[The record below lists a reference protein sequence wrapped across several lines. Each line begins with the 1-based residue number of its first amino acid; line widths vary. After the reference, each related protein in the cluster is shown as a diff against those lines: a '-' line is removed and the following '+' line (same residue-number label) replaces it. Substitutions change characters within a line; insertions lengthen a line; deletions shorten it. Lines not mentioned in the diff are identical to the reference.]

1 VGELADTYNAGR
13 VGGRAVGA
21 AAVESV
27 KGGMGSAA
35 GWEVAMRVEL
45 SVEGE
50 EWQNRFAEILAVMD
64 TEQLIRFRHRLG
76 KKGYERTV
84 KILTLEIARREE

>member
-1 VGELADTYNAGR
+1 L
-13 VGGRAVGA
+13 
-21 AAVESV
+21 ESV
-27 KGGMGSAA
+27 KGGVGSAA
-35 GWEVAMRVEL
+35 AREVAMMVEL

-76 KKGYERTV
+76 KKGYERAV
-84 KILTLEIARREE
+84 QILSIEIARREEG